1 MSSSLF
7 PRQIK
12 KPLGYTINNLSKTR
26 GYLGVSHNFVNGL
39 NYPNGLNNC
48 TISRL
53 YKPDVN
59 YFCCNNQFLSFNF
72 SNYRI
77 RFFST
82 GPEHI
87 QDSVDAAGADG
98 ESQDNLLNAVKA
110 YSTQSGDNIKE
121 LAEELGIESDIGKEK
136 LSLEELYEIPDYQ
149 EYLLSRIT
157 EVNGT
162 KRSALQEFLPVDY
175 LQQMFMAVH
184 DYTNL
189 SWAATICVMTL
200 FFKLVSLPIWSN
212 SERIRRMNAHLMPR
226 AMELQEKANHA
237 FATKNEKLARET
249 QRQIFEMTRENSFM
263 KGMLVQMGSTA
274 FQGLMFGTVYGGLRL
289 FAINPT
295 FRPDFTFESCLWL
308 DSLCLPDPYF
318 ILPSIFGILMT
329 IVFEHNLSVNFSA
342 TEASKGTVVSNFQNR
357 QKYMKLASRIGII
370 FFTFYGFTMPSSAFF
385 YLIPS
390 FLFQTILRYSCN
402 RFEVARFLG
411 IPMPIVKKAKPP
423 KP

>member
-12 KPLGYTINNLSKTR
+12 KPLGHTINNLSNTR
-26 GYLGVSHNFVNGL
+26 GYSGFSRNFVNYS
-39 NYPNGLNNC
+39 NYSNGANIC

-53 YKPDVN
+53 YKPVVN
-59 YFCCNNQFLSFNF
+59 YFCGHNQFFLSNF

-82 GPEHI
+82 RPEHI
-87 QDSVDAAGADG
+87 QDSVEATGADG
-98 ESQDNLLNAVKA
+98 ESHNLLNAVKA
-110 YSTQSGDNIKE
+110 YSSKSGDNINE
-121 LAEELGIESDIGKEK
+121 LVEELGIESDVGKEK
-136 LSLEELYEIPDYQ
+136 LSLEELYEIPDYHD
-149 EYLLSRIT
+149 YILSRIT
-157 EVNGT
+157 ELNGT
-162 KRSALQEFLPVDY
+162 KRTALQEFLPVDY
-175 LQQMFMAVH
+175 LQQMFIAVH

-189 SWAATICVMTL
+189 SWAATICLMTL

-226 AMELQEKANHA
+226 AVELQEKANYA

-249 QRQIFEMTRENSFM
+249 QRQIFEMTKENSFM
-263 KGMLVQMGSTA
+263 KGMLIQMGSTA

-342 TEASKGTVVSNFQNR
+342 TEASKGTVASNLQKR